1 MNKRISFKKQH
12 HQQNGFT
19 LIEIMVVVVI
29 IGLMATL
36 ILPNLLANQDKA
48 LKVKAKADIRSI
60 SGQFYLYKLDNF
72 SYPTTSEGVQ
82 ALIVKPGNK
91 PNWRPYLDKTPKDPW
106 GNDYQY
112 QKPGQKNT
120 TKFDLWSF
128 GADGAP
134 GGEGNDKDIG
144 NWEG

>member
-1 MNKRISFKKQH
+1 
-12 HQQNGFT
+12 
-19 LIEIMVVVVI
+19 MVVVVI

-48 LKVKAKADIRSI
+48 LKVKAKADIRSL
-60 SGQFYLYKLDNF
+60 SGQFALYKLDNF

-82 ALIVKPGNK
+82 ALIANPGK

-128 GADGAP
+128 GADGVP

-144 NWEG
+144 NWDN

>member
-1 MNKRISFKKQH
+1 MGFKL
-12 HQQNGFT
+12 QQKGFT

-36 ILPNLLANQDKA
+36 ILPNLLENQDKA
-48 LKVKAKADIRSI
+48 LKVKARADLRSL
-60 SGQFYLYKLDNF
+60 SGQLALYKLDNF
-72 SYPTTSEGVQ
+72 SYPTTSEGIQ
-82 ALIVKPGNK
+82 ALITDPGK
-91 PNWRPYLDKTPKDPW
+91 RNWRPYLDKKPQDPW

-112 QKPGQKNT
+112 LRPGQNNT

-144 NWEG
+144 NWDD